1 MRNKIL
7 TILAMALFIS
17 AFLLQTTAFASSSDD
32 ITAPTL
38 TARLS
43 GETLHIEAKDE
54 NSGVESVYIDG
65 HKVSYPTKGT
75 LDTALWNYAGTGQYV
90 SVYAV
95 DFSGNH
101 SGTVQVENPYYKA
114 ASTATNTSTA
124 STTKSSESAVPTQT
138 NAFTPEGTGT
148 TVDNATDSD
157 GKEFYTI
164 TTPDKNVFYLIIDRQ
179 REDGNVYFLNAVT
192 EDDLNSLAKK
202 ETKTT
207 SGESAVPTPQAT
219 SQAKTT
225 TVPDTASEKQP
236 EKGSD
241 STMIFVLVAVVV
253 AGGAG
258 YYFKIYKP
266 KHQAADMEDEDFD
279 EEENDYEKETGS
291 LPEQEGDTDD
301 FLSSEDDFGEYV
313 DDSQEDEDK
322 E

>member
-1 MRNKIL
+1 MRNKAL
-7 TILAMALFIS
+7 TILALALFMS
-17 AFLLQTTAFASSSDD
+17 AFLLHTTAYASGSDD
-32 ITAPTL
+32 TTAPTL

-75 LDTALWNYAGTGQYV
+75 LDAALWDYAGTGQYI

-95 DFSGNH
+95 DFTGNH
-101 SGTVQVENPYYKA
+101 SGTVQLENPYYKA
-114 ASTATNTSTA
+114 AST
-124 STTKSSESAVPTQT
+124 TKTSESAVPTQT

-157 GKEFYTI
+157 GKEFFTI

-192 EDDLNSLAKK
+192 EDDLSSLAKK
-202 ETKTT
+202 GNGTT

-219 SQAKTT
+219 SQTKTT
-225 TVPDTASEKQP
+225 TETDAKPEKQP
-236 EKGSD
+236 KKGSD
-241 STMIFVLVAVVV
+241 STMIFVLLAVVV

-266 KHQAADMEDEDFD
+266 KHQAVDTEDEDFD
-279 EEENDYEKETGS
+279 EEDSVYEEETAP
-291 LPEQEGDTDD
+291 LPGQTEDADD
-301 FLSSEDDFGEYV
+301 FLSPEDDFGEFA
-313 DDSQEDEDK
+313 DDPEEDK

>member
-1 MRNKIL
+1 MRNKTI
-7 TILAMALFIS
+7 TILALALFMS
-17 AFLLQTTAFASSSDD
+17 AFLLHTTAYASGSDD
-32 ITAPTL
+32 TTAPTL
-38 TARLS
+38 TARIS

-75 LDTALWNYAGTGQYV
+75 LDAALWDYAGTGQYV

-95 DFSGNH
+95 DFTGNH
-101 SGTVQVENPYYKA
+101 SGTVQLANPYYKA
-114 ASTATNTSTA
+114 APAATDTSAA
-124 STTKSSESAVPTQT
+124 STTKTSESAVPTQT

-157 GKEFYTI
+157 GKEFFTI

-192 EDDLNSLAKK
+192 EDDLSSLAKK
-202 ETKTT
+202 GNGTT

-219 SQAKTT
+219 SQTKTT
-225 TVPDTASEKQP
+225 TETDAKPEKQP
-236 EKGSD
+236 EKDSD
-241 STMIFVLVAVVV
+241 STMIFVLLAVVV
-253 AGGAG
+253 VGGAG

-266 KHQAADMEDEDFD
+266 KHQAVDTEDEDFD
-279 EEENDYEKETGS
+279 EEETGYEEETAPLPGKKE
-291 LPEQEGDTDD
+291 DADD
-301 FLSSEDDFGEYV
+301 FLSPEDDFGEFA
-313 DDSQEDEDK
+313 DDPEEDEDK